1 MQFLSLFVV
10 ADDDHQDYLLDH
22 FMKSH
27 DLVLIEP
34 AHEISKLLVVEVK
47 FWKVK
52 ILKFHR
58 EKVAVQLQ
66 RMIKICYDQISSKTG
81 SKKFKCLELGAWNL
95 HEISWIIWNEEI
107 LRSLRFWIPTSVKIY
122 IRNSAYQI
130 LETCLHDKN
139 LEIFKI

>member
-27 DLVLIEP
+27 DLLLIEP
-34 AHEISKLLVVEVK
+34 AHEISKLLVVEIL
-47 FWKVK
+47 KVK

-58 EKVAVQLQ
+58 EKVVVQLQ

-81 SKKFKCLELGAWNL
+81 SKKFKCLELGA
-95 HEISWIIWNEEI
+95 
-107 LRSLRFWIPTSVKIY
+107 
-122 IRNSAYQI
+122 
-130 LETCLHDKN
+130 
-139 LEIFKI
+139 